1 MLKAKEQPGEGLMFD
16 KFGLYIEGKWRPARK
31 GAAREV
37 INPAT
42 EEEIGRIPVADRED
56 LDEALASAEKGFKR
70 WRSTP
75 AWERSAKLRRTADLM
90 RERVEEIARIMSVE
104 TGKPLVEARA
114 ETQAAADQFE
124 WYAEEAKRIYGQI
137 IEGRTPDVRMQV
149 RFEPVGVV
157 AAFSAWNFPAL
168 LPARKIAAALA
179 AGCSIIVKPASEA
192 PGTCMALFQA
202 MHDAGIPPGVIGLV
216 TGESGT
222 ITPHL
227 IASPV
232 VRKISFTGSVP
243 VGKKLLAMC
252 AEGVKKVSMEL
263 GGHAPVL
270 VFEDADPVAAGE
282 AAALAKFRNAGQ
294 VCASPCRFFVHERV
308 YNEFG
313 ETFARVARRLKIG
326 NGLDAGVEI
335 GPLANSRG
343 LKNALAL
350 VEDALDA
357 GASVL
362 AGGQRPA
369 GFNRG
374 YFFEPTVLGAVPDKA
389 RIMKEEPFVPI
400 APLTPFTEFDDVIAR
415 ANSVP
420 FGLAG
425 YVFTRSLR
433 TAMQASEALEC
444 GMVGVNDFAI
454 ATAEAPFGGVKESG
468 MGREGGS
475 LGIKDYLVPKY
486 TKFKL

>member
-1 MLKAKEQPGEGLMFD
+1 MFEN
-16 KFGLYIEGKWRPARK
+16 FGLYIDGKWRAARK
-31 GAAREV
+31 GAKRDV

-42 EEEIGRIPVADRED
+42 EEAIGAIPVVDTGD
-56 LDEALASAEKGFKR
+56 LDDALASADRGFKQ
-70 WRSTP
+70 WRRTSP
-75 AWERSAKLRRTADLM
+75 WDRSAMLRRTADLM
-90 RERVEEIARIMSVE
+90 RERVEEIARTMSIE

-114 ETQAAADQFE
+114 ETHAAADQFE
-124 WYAEEAKRIYGQI
+124 WYAEETKRIYGQI
-137 IEGRTPDVRMQV
+137 IEGRGPDVRMQV
-149 RFEPVGVV
+149 RFEPVGVA

-168 LPARKIAAALA
+168 LPSRKIAAALA

-192 PGTCMALFQA
+192 PGTCMMLFQA
-202 MHDAGIPPGVIGLV
+202 MHDAGVPPGVVTLV
-216 TGESGT
+216 TGESSM
-222 ITPHL
+222 ITPYL
-227 IASPV
+227 IQSPI

-243 VGKKLLAMC
+243 VGKKLLAMA

-282 AAALAKFRNAGQ
+282 AAAAAKFRNAGQ

-308 YNEFG
+308 YNQFG
-313 ETFARVARRLKIG
+313 ETFTRAAQQLKIG
-326 NGLDAGVEI
+326 NGLDEGVQI
-335 GPLANSRG
+335 GPLANQRG

-350 VEDALDA
+350 VEDACEL
-357 GASVL
+357 GAKLL
-362 AGGQRPA
+362 AGGQRPP

-400 APLTPFTEFDDVIAR
+400 APLTPFNDFDEVITR

-420 FGLAG
+420 YGLAA

-433 TAMQASEALEC
+433 TANMASEALEC

-475 LGIKDYLVPKY
+475 LGVQDYLVAKY
-486 TKFKL
+486 TKFRL

>member
-1 MLKAKEQPGEGLMFD
+1 MFD
-16 KFGLYIEGKWRPARK
+16 NFGLYIDGTWRAARK
-31 GAAREV
+31 GGTREV

-42 EEEIGRIPVADRED
+42 EEAVGTIPVADTED
-56 LDEALASAEKGFKR
+56 LDDALAAADRGFKK
-70 WRSTP
+70 WRRTP
-75 AWERSAKLRRTADLM
+75 AWERSAILRRTADLM
-90 RERVEEIARIMSVE
+90 RERVEEIARIMSIE

-114 ETQAAADQFE
+114 ETQASADQFE
-124 WYAEEAKRIYGQI
+124 WYSEEAKRIYGQT
-137 IEGRTPDVRMQV
+137 IEGRAPDIRMQV
-149 RFEPVGVV
+149 RFEPVGVA

-168 LPARKIAAALA
+168 LPSRKIAAALA
-179 AGCSIIVKPASEA
+179 AGCAIIVKPASEA
-192 PGTCMALFQA
+192 PGTCMALFKA
-202 MHDAGIPPGVIGLV
+202 MHDAGVPAGVVNLV
-216 TGESGT
+216 TGESST
-222 ITPHL
+222 ITPYL
-227 IASPV
+227 IGSPI

-282 AAALAKFRNAGQ
+282 AAAAAKFRNAGQ

-308 YNEFG
+308 YNQFG
-313 ETFARVARRLKIG
+313 ETFARVARQLKIG
-326 NGLDAGVEI
+326 NGLDEGVQI
-335 GPLANSRG
+335 GPLANQRG
-343 LKNALAL
+343 LRNALAL
-350 VEDALDA
+350 VEDALEA
-357 GASVL
+357 GANVL

-400 APLTPFTEFDDVIAR
+400 APITPFTDFDEVITR

-433 TAMQASEALEC
+433 TANLASEALEC

-475 LGIKDYLVPKY
+475 LGVQDYLVAKY
-486 TKFKL
+486 TKFRL